1 MHVFF
6 TLQDASERKWSYNI
20 IYLYG
25 GFQTRPGEQ
34 KLVLGEAS
42 NAKFS
47 TFQYY
52 HSSV

>member
-6 TLQDASERKWSYNI
+6 TLRMLLKASGLPTQNIYMVVSRQDQEK
-20 IYLYG
+20 
-25 GFQTRPGEQ
+25 Q

-52 HSSV
+52 HSSD